1 MLNEE
6 NGDGDY
12 HRLRTL
18 VADFPLNYESN
29 VQLEFPKQYVRFIRL
44 QRKASID
51 DGVPGV
57 QQGTIGEFELKGAGV
72 PRRVIYISQIM
83 DLGSTVNF
91 GKIHWATTPMRYVD
105 GVPEEVTD
113 ANASI
118 RVEVRS
124 GRDADPNVYHEFT
137 DTGAERVVT
146 RARYENELKQPD
158 QATGGGI
165 QEGKPGLRAS
175 VVYDADNWTFWS
187 FPITQ
192 PGVQAPRAGFAH
204 SGPHYASASYFDFV
218 RLDSLW
224 VETSPPLALQVV
236 GEIARSDVP
245 DPERGLTEVSLGEMT
260 DFTHD
265 IHAQFNNVSQRGF
278 DALDSPGAAP
288 ALRAGDGRPARR
300 GGPVGGPR
308 GGRRTR
314 RLFAAARDAPD
325 QRCRARRFWG
335 RSIRLC
341 QHICRR
347 SV

>member
-1 MLNEE
+1 
-6 NGDGDY
+6 
-12 HRLRTL
+12 
-18 VADFPLNYESN
+18 
-29 VQLEFPKQYVRFIRL
+29 
-44 QRKASID
+44 
-51 DGVPGV
+51 
-57 QQGTIGEFELKGAGV
+57 
-72 PRRVIYISQIM
+72 M

-91 GKIHWATTPMRYVD
+91 GKIHWAATPMRYVD
-105 GVPEEVTD
+105 GVPEQLTD

-192 PGVQAPRAGFAH
+192 PGVQAPLERGSHIQARITLE
-204 SGPHYASASYFDFV
+204 SASYFDFV
-218 RLDSLW
+218 RLDSLR

-236 GEIARSDVP
+236 GEIARSDEP

-260 DFTHD
+260 DFTYD
-265 IHAQFNNVSQRGF
+265 IHAQFNTVSQH
-278 DALDSPGAAP
+278 
-288 ALRAGDGRPARR
+288 
-300 GGPVGGPR
+300 V
-308 GGRRTR
+308 
-314 RLFAAARDAPD
+314 
-325 QRCRARRFWG
+325 
-335 RSIRLC
+335 
-341 QHICRR
+341 CRR